1 MQRLLLIA
9 TFPIMKK
16 LYSVCILFLP
26 VMALLVLFQSCG
38 GRENSGASGEKLD
51 SSALLSQ
58 KTEVLNAVD
67 SLLSI
72 MPKPSAV
79 PNIIART
86 GIEYNPSL
94 LSNLKSAEKVEGN
107 SSVTAFCLGVLGADI
122 AYMAS
127 YEKGKEAKNLF
138 LSGKKMADRIGI
150 SGAFDASLM
159 EKLEGNLSDRDTLIK
174 LTDGY
179 IQKSSEI
186 LRKGEQS
193 KDAALISAGA
203 VIEGLY
209 LAAGLIREYP
219 ETGLTKEDQDKI
231 LIPLYQTIFEQE
243 ASIHT
248 LVFLLEKVD
257 RDDETD
263 KLLTLFRSLSNIY
276 KEGKWNEKIAASQGR
291 FSKEIFE
298 IAELDAA
305 IVKIRQAMVP

>member
-1 MQRLLLIA
+1 MQRRLSTSVFL
-9 TFPIMKK
+9 IMKK
-16 LYSVCILFLP
+16 LISVCVLKMPVLAVLILLH
-26 VMALLVLFQSCG
+26 SCG
-38 GRENSGASGEKLD
+38 GRDNKASSGEALD
-51 SSALLSQ
+51 SSALLSE
-58 KTEVLNAVD
+58 KTNVLNAVD

-72 MPKPSAV
+72 MPRPSAV

-94 LSNLKSAEKVEGN
+94 LSNLKTAEKVEGN

-127 YEKGKEAKNLF
+127 YEKGKEAKGLF
-138 LSGKKMADRIGI
+138 ISGKKMADRIGI

-231 LIPLYQTIFEQE
+231 LIPLYQTIFDQE
-243 ASIHT
+243 ASVHT
-248 LVFLLEKVD
+248 LVFLLEKVE
-257 RDDETD
+257 RDEETE